1 MKIKDFE
8 KKVRDRDGI
17 TVVIRARRTANI
29 SNLPGIKGEP
39 YNGYIRIYKK

>member
-29 SNLPGIKGEP
+29 GNYRESRASPQW
-39 YNGYIRIYKK
+39 IYPII